1 MFRRWFSQYQTK
13 IGIILGIFLFAGILI
28 LPQILIKG
36 VIAGSD
42 FLFHYNRFYET
53 AQQIKTGNFSYFL
66 SLYGFQSTGRI
77 INALYG
83 PYFAYFQGL
92 LVLLSGTWYKYQLL
106 SRFLVASLAGAS
118 MYSLAHRGG
127 VRRRISFGLALFYM
141 TTFSIQYWTMRQG
154 FSSWG
159 AAVLP
164 WCLIPALDVIQKKQ
178 ISILRLAVSVS
189 LMVQIHMLSA
199 FLLVLMYIP
208 FYIYGFA
215 VSREKW
221 TILRKGALAVG
232 LTLLLTANVWVALLE
247 VGMGNELVQ
256 PFINSRLYIMTVNQR
271 SIQWLLTP
279 LPLLF
284 LVLYQFYYTFHHW
297 REYEPVLKVVHITYG
312 IFLVLSSSIFPW
324 YTVAQLDLSLVN
336 LIQFPFRFFI
346 PATVLLLLGMGLVF
360 DRYCYKKWPRTV
372 MVFLAIGVIWGG
384 KQVIDMTSE
393 ELTHYQTTQTPV
405 KNQKHQFVLGTA
417 QEVRDSFHS
426 SDLNDML
433 QHILKS
439 TPDYLPTDKQN
450 TENKYDLYEEY
461 VLNQPDIFSKSQE
474 GDKLILTWESDSTG
488 TIQLPVIKYAKTQLV
503 LNGKTLTEKDYTLSA
518 IGNPTVKQQVG
529 TNRLELTYRIGTWFW
544 YLLVL
549 NVLVWLAVLCAG
561 VVCFLKNRK
570 STRSHGL
577 IDETDIK

>member
-118 MYSLAHRGG
+118 MYSLSHRGG

-256 PFINSRLYIMTVNQR
+256 PFINPRLYIMTVNQR

-324 YTVAQLDLSLVN
+324 YKVAQLDLSLVN

-529 TNRLELTYRIGTWFW
+529 TNRLELTYRIGTWFL

>member
-561 VVCFLKNRK
+561 VVCFLKK
-570 STRSHGL
+570 
-577 IDETDIK
+577 

>member
-118 MYSLAHRGG
+118 MYSLARRGG

-256 PFINSRLYIMTVNQR
+256 PFINPRLYIMTVNQR

-324 YTVAQLDLSLVN
+324 YKVAQLDLSLVN

-474 GDKLILTWESDSTG
+474 RDKLILTWESDSTG

-529 TNRLELTYRIGTWFW
+529 TNRLELTYRIGTWFL